1 MSLAS
6 QVILRWAWVALFL
19 WFGTQQLMHPASWVG
34 LLPEWTGYMPIPG
47 EMLIQL
53 NGWLEVCLAI
63 ALFLG
68 CYTRFVSAVLALHL
82 FGIAGTV
89 GGATGVRDATL
100 GTVGIALTLSEP
112 DTWTLDQRFRKTN
125 SRLL

>member
-1 MSLAS
+1 MNLAS
-6 QVILRWAWVALFL
+6 RIILRWAWVALFM
-19 WFGTQQLMHPASWVG
+19 WFGIQQLMNPADWVG

-47 EMLIQL
+47 ELLIQL

-68 CYTRFVSAVLALHL
+68 CYTRCASAVLALHL
-82 FGIAGTV
+82 FGIAGSV

-100 GTVGIALTLSEP
+100 GTVGAALALSEP
-112 DTWTLDQRFRKTN
+112 DPWTLDHHFHKTTHH
-125 SRLL
+125 LL

>member
-1 MSLAS
+1 MNLAAR
-6 QVILRWAWVALFL
+6 ILLRWAWVGLFL
-19 WFGTQQLMHPASWVG
+19 WFGTQQLLHPAAWVG

-63 ALFLG
+63 ALLLG
-68 CYTRFVSAVLALHL
+68 CYTRFAAAVLAVHL
-82 FGIAGTV
+82 FGIAISV

-100 GTVGIALTLSEP
+100 SMMGISLVLGEP
-112 DTWTLDQRFRKTN
+112 DTWTLDARFRKQTY
-125 SRLL
+125 

>member
-1 MSLAS
+1 MSLVS
-6 QVILRWAWVALFL
+6 RVILRWAWVALFW
-19 WFGTQQLMHPASWVG
+19 WFGIQQLMNPADWIG

-68 CYTRFVSAVLALHL
+68 CYTRFAAAVLALHL

-100 GTVGIALTLSEP
+100 GAVGVALTLSEP
-112 DTWTLDQRFRKTN
+112 DAWTLDQRFRTQN
-125 SRLL
+125 HYLR